1 MSDTSTSGGSSE
13 TGVNALTV
21 VPMSSRSSAIVT
33 SVTPA
38 AQAESAEEKSLPG
51 AVIKGPFEIS

>member
-1 MSDTSTSGGSSE
+1 M
-13 TGVNALTV
+13 NALTV
-21 VPMSSRSSAIVT
+21 VPMSSPESAIVT

-51 AVIKGPFEIS
+51 AVIQGPFEIS